1 ELRNRLGGAVGLR
14 LPATLVFDHPDAD
27 ALVRYLR
34 TELLGADAEDTPGD
48 AAPQAA
54 FAADEPVAIVG
65 MACRYP
71 GGVTT
76 PEELWRLLADGAD
89 GMGDFPDDRGWD
101 LDTLYDPEPG
111 KPGHCST
118 RSGGFL
124 YDAADF
130 DHDFFGI
137 GPREALAMDPQQ
149 RLLLETSWEAL
160 ERAGIDPHSVRGSRT
175 GVFAGVM
182 YHDYGSR
189 LRDVPEAVRD
199 YLGNGSL
206 GSVVSGRVAYALG
219 LEGPAL
225 TVDTACSSS
234 LVALHL
240 AAQALRR
247 GECTLAMAGG
257 VSVMSTVDTF
267 VDFSRQRNL
276 AADGR
281 VKSFAEEADGTALS
295 EGVGVLVLERLSD
308 ARRAGHRVLA
318 LVRGSAVNQDG
329 ASNGL
334 TAPNGPSQQRVLGQ
348 ALVSAGVSA
357 AEVDVVEAHGTGTE
371 LGDPIEAQ
379 ALLAAYGRDRS
390 VERPLWLGSVKSNL
404 GHTQAAAGVAGVMK
418 MVLALGEGVLP
429 RTLYVGEPSRKV
441 EWGAGRVR
449 LLVEERSWERG
460 ERVRRAGVS
469 SFGISGTNA
478 HVILEEAPVEDTP
491 THAEAEVQAPL
502 LPVVLSGATPEAL
515 ADQAGRL
522 RAVADERIADLVHSL
537 ATSRAALTHRGAVV
551 ARNRDELLAGLTAL
565 ADGATTDTVVRGRP
579 VAGRTAF
586 LFTGQGAQRT
596 GMGRGLYD
604 AHPAFRRAL
613 DEACEALDP
622 HLDRPLRE
630 VMWAEPGTE
639 AAESLDHTLY
649 TQSAL
654 FAVETALYR
663 LLESYGIRPDR
674 LAGHSIGEL
683 TAAHVAGV
691 WDLADAARLVTA
703 RGRLMQALPAGGAML
718 AVDATEDEVLP
729 HLGPEVSLAAVNGP
743 RAVVVSGTGAAVD
756 AVAAAFADRRTKRL
770 RVSHAFH
777 SPLMD
782 PMLAEFEKA
791 ARELRY
797 AAPAIPVVSD
807 VTGTYA
813 TEDDLCSP
821 EYWVRHVREAVRFG
835 DVIRTLEDDGVRT
848 FLELGPDA
856 VLSAMGTHALADP
869 DRSVLVPAL
878 RRERD
883 EEVTFA
889 ALVATAHVRGLAV
902 DWRRIHAGTD
912 ARRVDLP
919 TYAFQRQRLW
929 LADGPGAATDAGG
942 LGQSP
947 AGHPML
953 GAALTLATDDTV
965 ALTGRLSLATHPWL
979 ADHAVAGVV
988 LVPGSAFVELA
999 LQAGDRAGCP
1009 HVEELTLERPLVLA
1023 GHGSVHLQVTAAAPD
1038 ADGRRQLA
1046 VHARPEGT
1054 DGDWSRHATGVLAPR
1069 TTPEPAPAAVW
1080 PPEGAVPVEV
1090 SGLYDHLAEQGYGYG
1105 PLFRCLRAAWRLG
1118 DEVCA
1123 ELVLPDADAADG
1135 FGLHPALLDSALHAI
1150 DLLDGQD
1157 PAVMTLPFAWEGV
1170 TLHATGATAL
1180 RLRLTPHGTDHMTL
1194 GLYDASGAPVAE
1206 AASLRIRQVTAEQL
1220 NAAAPDPGDL
1230 FALRWAPA
1238 RVTADEAAAEPRVL
1252 TVTPDGAP
1260 DGDLPARARE
1270 TAVRTLA
1277 ALQEHLAAPADG
1289 APLVVVT
1296 RSAVAVDG

>member
-1 ELRNRLGGAVGLR
+1 EDI
-14 LPATLVFDHPDAD
+14 PSH
-27 ALVRYLR
+27 
-34 TELLGADAEDTPGD
+34 TE
-48 AAPQAA
+48 
-54 FAADEPVAIVG
+54 
-65 MACRYP
+65 
-71 GGVTT
+71 
-76 PEELWRLLADGAD
+76 
-89 GMGDFPDDRGWD
+89 
-101 LDTLYDPEPG
+101 
-111 KPGHCST
+111 
-118 RSGGFL
+118 
-124 YDAADF
+124 
-130 DHDFFGI
+130 
-137 GPREALAMDPQQ
+137 
-149 RLLLETSWEAL
+149 
-160 ERAGIDPHSVRGSRT
+160 AGI
-175 GVFAGVM
+175 
-182 YHDYGSR
+182 
-189 LRDVPEAVRD
+189 
-199 YLGNGSL
+199 
-206 GSVVSGRVAYALG
+206 
-219 LEGPAL
+219 
-225 TVDTACSSS
+225 
-234 LVALHL
+234 
-240 AAQALRR
+240 
-247 GECTLAMAGG
+247 
-257 VSVMSTVDTF
+257 
-267 VDFSRQRNL
+267 
-276 AADGR
+276 
-281 VKSFAEEADGTALS
+281 
-295 EGVGVLVLERLSD
+295 
-308 ARRAGHRVLA
+308 
-318 LVRGSAVNQDG
+318 
-329 ASNGL
+329 
-334 TAPNGPSQQRVLGQ
+334 
-348 ALVSAGVSA
+348 
-357 AEVDVVEAHGTGTE
+357 
-371 LGDPIEAQ
+371 
-379 ALLAAYGRDRS
+379 
-390 VERPLWLGSVKSNL
+390 
-404 GHTQAAAGVAGVMK
+404 
-418 MVLALGEGVLP
+418 
-429 RTLYVGEPSRKV
+429 
-441 EWGAGRVR
+441 
-449 LLVEERSWERG
+449 
-460 ERVRRAGVS
+460 
-469 SFGISGTNA
+469 
-478 HVILEEAPVEDTP
+478 
-491 THAEAEVQAPL
+491 QAPL

-537 ATSRAALTHRGAVV
+537 ATGRAALTHRGAVV

-604 AHPAFRRAL
+604 THPAFRQAL

-782 PMLAEFEKA
+782 PMLAEFEKT

-813 TEDDLCSP
+813 TEDELCSP

-947 AGHPML
+947 
-953 GAALTLATDDTV
+953 
-965 ALTGRLSLATHPWL
+965 
-979 ADHAVAGVV
+979 
-988 LVPGSAFVELA
+988 
-999 LQAGDRAGCP
+999 
-1009 HVEELTLERPLVLA
+1009 
-1023 GHGSVHLQVTAAAPD
+1023 
-1038 ADGRRQLA
+1038 
-1046 VHARPEGT
+1046 
-1054 DGDWSRHATGVLAPR
+1054 
-1069 TTPEPAPAAVW
+1069 
-1080 PPEGAVPVEV
+1080 
-1090 SGLYDHLAEQGYGYG
+1090 
-1105 PLFRCLRAAWRLG
+1105 
-1118 DEVCA
+1118 
-1123 ELVLPDADAADG
+1123 
-1135 FGLHPALLDSALHAI
+1135 
-1150 DLLDGQD
+1150 
-1157 PAVMTLPFAWEGV
+1157 
-1170 TLHATGATAL
+1170 
-1180 RLRLTPHGTDHMTL
+1180 
-1194 GLYDASGAPVAE
+1194 
-1206 AASLRIRQVTAEQL
+1206 
-1220 NAAAPDPGDL
+1220 
-1230 FALRWAPA
+1230 
-1238 RVTADEAAAEPRVL
+1238 
-1252 TVTPDGAP
+1252 
-1260 DGDLPARARE
+1260 
-1270 TAVRTLA
+1270 
-1277 ALQEHLAAPADG
+1277 
-1289 APLVVVT
+1289 
-1296 RSAVAVDG
+1296 

>member
-1 ELRNRLGGAVGLR
+1 
-14 LPATLVFDHPDAD
+14 
-27 ALVRYLR
+27 
-34 TELLGADAEDTPGD
+34 
-48 AAPQAA
+48 
-54 FAADEPVAIVG
+54 
-65 MACRYP
+65 
-71 GGVTT
+71 
-76 PEELWRLLADGAD
+76 
-89 GMGDFPDDRGWD
+89 
-101 LDTLYDPEPG
+101 
-111 KPGHCST
+111 
-118 RSGGFL
+118 
-124 YDAADF
+124 
-130 DHDFFGI
+130 GI
-137 GPREALAMDPQQ
+137 
-149 RLLLETSWEAL
+149 
-160 ERAGIDPHSVRGSRT
+160 
-175 GVFAGVM
+175 
-182 YHDYGSR
+182 
-189 LRDVPEAVRD
+189 
-199 YLGNGSL
+199 
-206 GSVVSGRVAYALG
+206 
-219 LEGPAL
+219 
-225 TVDTACSSS
+225 
-234 LVALHL
+234 
-240 AAQALRR
+240 
-247 GECTLAMAGG
+247 
-257 VSVMSTVDTF
+257 
-267 VDFSRQRNL
+267 
-276 AADGR
+276 
-281 VKSFAEEADGTALS
+281 
-295 EGVGVLVLERLSD
+295 
-308 ARRAGHRVLA
+308 
-318 LVRGSAVNQDG
+318 
-329 ASNGL
+329 
-334 TAPNGPSQQRVLGQ
+334 
-348 ALVSAGVSA
+348 
-357 AEVDVVEAHGTGTE
+357 
-371 LGDPIEAQ
+371 
-379 ALLAAYGRDRS
+379 
-390 VERPLWLGSVKSNL
+390 
-404 GHTQAAAGVAGVMK
+404 
-418 MVLALGEGVLP
+418 
-429 RTLYVGEPSRKV
+429 
-441 EWGAGRVR
+441 
-449 LLVEERSWERG
+449 
-460 ERVRRAGVS
+460 
-469 SFGISGTNA
+469 
-478 HVILEEAPVEDTP
+478 
-491 THAEAEVQAPL
+491 QAPL

-537 ATSRAALTHRGAVV
+537 ATGRAALTHRGAVV

-604 AHPAFRRAL
+604 THPAFRQAL

-691 WDLADAARLVTA
+691 WGLADAARLVTA

-782 PMLAEFEKA
+782 PMLAEFEKT

-813 TEDDLCSP
+813 TEDELCSP

-953 GAALTLATDDTV
+953 GAALTLATDGTV

-1069 TTPEPAPAAVW
+1069 TTPEPAPVAVW

-1194 GLYDASGAPVAE
+1194 GLHDVSGAPVAE

-1277 ALQEHLAAPADG
+1277 ALQEHLVAPADG

-1296 RSAVAVDG
+1296 RSAVAVDGTLPDPAQAVVWGLVRSAAVEHPGRFVLADTDGDAASAAVLPAAVATGAPELALRGGAVYTPELTPADEPGTTPARPLNPEGTVLITGGTGSLGRRLARHLAEHHGARHLLLVGRGGRTPDAEGYEETVAPGARVRVAACDTTDRAALAELLASVPEAHPLTAVVHAAGVLDDGLLTDLTAARTETVMRPKTDAAWHLHELTRDLDLDAFVLFSSAAGTLGAAGQANYAAGNAFLDALAARRRAEGLPALSLGWGLWDTGDGMASGLGAT